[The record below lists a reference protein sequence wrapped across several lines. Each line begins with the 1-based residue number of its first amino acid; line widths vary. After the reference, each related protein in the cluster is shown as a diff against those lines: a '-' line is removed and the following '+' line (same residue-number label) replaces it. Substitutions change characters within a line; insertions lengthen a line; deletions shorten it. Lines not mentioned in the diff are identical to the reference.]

1 MHIEA
6 SGLVAA
12 LKEAPEAQVLPRQMV
27 SDYMVEHI
35 YIPLRRG
42 MPLLFEELDFDA
54 FDEDDVRALENWLSQ
69 LDELTHKLDTLA
81 EIFHAAGPVSR
92 PGRAFC

>member
-12 LKEAPEAQVLPRQMV
+12 LKEAPEAQVLPHHML

-69 LDELTHKLDTLA
+69 LDELTYNLDSLVK
-81 EIFHAAGPVSR
+81 IFHAADPVSR